1 MPRIVEEGD
10 CGTLLPLTDVEQ
22 VEEASEK
29 AAPEERGGG
38 IGGGGGRADDGL
50 KWVGRLV
57 REWGRERG
65 RGTWVQSHPWGH

>member
-10 CGTLLPLTDVEQ
+10 CGTLLPLTDVEH

-57 REWGRERG
+57 RERG
-65 RGTWVQSHPWGH
+65 RGHVGAKSSLASLIL